1 MTRLAVAG
9 AAGRMGR
16 CVIELAANTPE
27 VEVVCG
33 LVAPSSPEIGQIL
46 HVGNHQIL
54 LTDKLETEC
63 DVLLDVSMP
72 LGTTAWLN
80 FCEHRDI
87 PMVIGVT
94 GHSENQMTRI
104 REAAHQIP
112 IVFAAN
118 FSVGLNAILS
128 VLGPLVR
135 QLGSNYDV
143 EIVETHHRNKVDA
156 PSGTALAIVEA
167 LQHAKEPK
175 GDQESKVVFGR
186 HGRVGPRSVRE
197 IAVHAVRMG
206 DVVGQHEI
214 HLSGPGE
221 TITIRHTAHSRDAF
235 AAGALRAAQWIVQQG
250 AGFYTMR
257 DVLAVAP
264 SPDPGTRE
272 PDANI

>member
-1 MTRLAVAG
+1 
-9 AAGRMGR
+9 MGR
-16 CVIELAANTPE
+16 CVLDLAEQTADIEI
-27 VEVVCG
+27 VCG
-33 LVAPSSPEIGQIL
+33 LVAPLGPEIGQFI
-46 HVGNHQIL
+46 HVGSRRIP
-54 LTDKLETEC
+54 LTDQLDAEC

-87 PMVIGVT
+87 PLVIGVT

-118 FSVGLNAILS
+118 FSIGLNAILDM
-128 VLGPLVR
+128 LQPLVR
-135 QLGSNYDV
+135 RLGDGFDV

-156 PSGTALAIVEA
+156 PSGTALAIVEE
-167 LQHAKEPK
+167 LQRACEPRD
-175 GDQESKVVFGR
+175 DQKPSVVFGR
-186 HGRVGPRSVRE
+186 HGKVGPRSDQE

-206 DVVGQHEI
+206 DMVGQHEI

-221 TITIRHTAHSRDAF
+221 TITIKHTAHSRDAF
-235 AAGALRAAQWIVQQG
+235 AAGALRAAQWIVRQG

-257 DVLAVAP
+257 DVLKH
-264 SPDPGTRE
+264 
-272 PDANI
+272 ANAETLKRRNED